1 MDEVKQYKT
10 AGAFRTAL
18 ETRLQAR
25 AQVER
30 TDLQRLRRQVAFD
43 RFLARLFPKG
53 PKGTYPWIL
62 KGGYAMELRIRSAR
76 TTKDIDLTLH
86 DGTRLAKNPDE
97 RGKQVRVMLQDAASI
112 QLNDYFEFL
121 IGEAREELDGAP
133 EGGSRYPVEARM
145 DGRMFARFHVDIG
158 IGDEV
163 MEPVEV
169 VEGRDWLGFG
179 GIAPPS
185 FPIISREQQFAE
197 KLHAYSLPRED
208 RVNTRTKDLIDML
221 LLIRHEKLDNQRLA
235 AAIRSTFAKR
245 ATHPIPRK
253 LEPPPSEW
261 EAVFQALARECD
273 LDVRLSAGFE
283 IVQGFVGKILGRQT
297 GQAN

>member
-1 MDEVKQYKT
+1 MGEVKQYKT

-18 ETRLQAR
+18 ETRLQTR
-25 AQVER
+25 AQEER

-43 RFLARLFPKG
+43 RFLARLFP
-53 PKGTYPWIL
+53 PESKGTYPWVL

-86 DGTRLAKNPDE
+86 DGTRLAKDAEE
-97 RGKQVRVMLQDAASI
+97 RGRQVRAMLQDFAAI

-121 IGEAREELDGAP
+121 VGEAREDLDGAP
-133 EGGSRYPVEARM
+133 EGGSRYPVDARM
-145 DGRMFARFHVDIG
+145 DGREFARFHVDVG

-163 MEPVEV
+163 LEPLDV

-179 GIAPPS
+179 GIATPS
-185 FPIISREQQFAE
+185 FPVISREQQFAE
-197 KLHAYSLPRED
+197 KVHAYSLPRGD

-221 LLIRHEKLDNQRLA
+221 LLIRQGKLDNPRLV
-235 AAIRSTFAKR
+235 AAIKATFTKR
-245 ATHPIPRK
+245 ATHPMPWK
-253 LEPPPSEW
+253 LEPPPAEW
-261 EAVFQALARECD
+261 EPVFQALARECD

-283 IVQGFVGKILGRQT
+283 TVQGFVGKIFGRPT
-297 GQAN
+297 G

>member
-1 MDEVKQYKT
+1 M
-10 AGAFRTAL
+10 AL
-18 ETRLQAR
+18 ETRLQTG
-25 AQVER
+25 AQDER

-43 RFLARLFPKG
+43 RFLARLFPQES
-53 PKGTYPWIL
+53 KGTYPWVL

-86 DGTRLAKNPDE
+86 DGTRLAKDTEE
-97 RGKQVRVMLQDAASI
+97 RGRQLRAMLQDFAAI

-121 IGEAREELDGAP
+121 VGEAREDLDGAP
-133 EGGSRYPVEARM
+133 EGGSRYPVDARM
-145 DGRMFARFHVDIG
+145 DGREFARFHVDVG

-163 MEPVEV
+163 LEPLDI

-185 FPIISREQQFAE
+185 FPVISREQQFAE
-197 KLHAYSLPRED
+197 KVHAYSLPRGD

-221 LLIRHEKLDNQRLA
+221 LLIRQGKLDNPRLV
-235 AAIRSTFAKR
+235 AAIKATFAKR
-245 ATHPIPRK
+245 ATHPMPWK
-253 LEPPPSEW
+253 LEPPPAEW
-261 EAVFQALARECD
+261 EPVFQALARECN

-283 IVQGFVGKILGRQT
+283 TVQGFVDKIFGRQT
-297 GQAN
+297 G